1 MTLSSAP
8 LVSRLESFQLLS
20 EFLAVI
26 FQTHLNL
33 MTHALVEIGQLDR
46 AMDVLRNKL
55 CVPSEDGTELG
66 LPQEAWPQLQAA
78 VHSTSDMELRQKL
91 EVHVRVHACIELT
104 LLSFLTIFVYVTG
117 FGKRHHL

>member
-1 MTLSSAP
+1 M
-8 LVSRLESFQLLS
+8 S
-20 EFLAVI
+20 EFWAVI

-33 MTHALVEIGQLDR
+33 MTHALVEIRQLDR

-55 CVPSEDGTELG
+55 CVPFEDGTELG

-91 EVHVRVHACIELT
+91 EVYMYVCT
-104 LLSFLTIFVYVTG
+104 LALN
-117 FGKRHHL
+117 